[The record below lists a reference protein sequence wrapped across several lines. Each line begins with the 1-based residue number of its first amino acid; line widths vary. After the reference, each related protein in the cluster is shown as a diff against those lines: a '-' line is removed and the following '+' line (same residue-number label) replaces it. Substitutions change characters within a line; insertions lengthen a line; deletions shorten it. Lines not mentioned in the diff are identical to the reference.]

1 MLVIQSF
8 HRRAMFSFLSFALRA
23 AAARDSLVLARS
35 DTVSLPGY
43 LEMVE
48 KGREVAATLK
58 AVMVAN
64 AKDFVRAGFE
74 ARQGEGE
81 VRCEGG

>member
-1 MLVIQSF
+1 
-8 HRRAMFSFLSFALRA
+8 
-23 AAARDSLVLARS
+23 VLAQS

-43 LEMVE
+43 LEMVD

-58 AVMVAN
+58 AVLVAN

-81 VRCEGG
+81 VRCEGGIVVID